1 MEKSMNKYLIAATS
15 ILMLNSG
22 CAKFNAQREAAGGG
36 FLGTYNGDYIVRN
49 DSGGVIMDVW
59 VLSNTIV
66 SSETNS
72 DGWFFLD
79 NSGNVIHL
87 GGDCKVIRVKDKS
100 ILGKYHE
107 YHREFE
113 KIPYETLYPKN

>member
-1 MEKSMNKYLIAATS
+1 MKSYLIAVTS

-36 FLGTYNGDYIVRN
+36 LIGSYNGDYIVRN

-72 DGWFFLD
+72 DGWFFVD
-79 NSGNVIHL
+79 SNGNVVHL

-100 ILGKYHE
+100 LLSKYHE

-113 KIPYETLYPKN
+113 TVPYEKLYAKN